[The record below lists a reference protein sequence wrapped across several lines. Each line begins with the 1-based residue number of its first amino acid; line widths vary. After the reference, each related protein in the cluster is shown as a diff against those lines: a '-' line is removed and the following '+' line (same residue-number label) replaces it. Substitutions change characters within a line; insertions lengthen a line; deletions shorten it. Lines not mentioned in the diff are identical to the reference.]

1 MPTKKNINYLK
12 QKEKLMEF
20 ITLDTYKNRKPSG
33 NNFITYKFVEKTGTF
48 LINSTHTYSPG
59 IKKYYKN
66 SVDCVIDLLQTKMNI
81 RIDDTYVF
89 VNEWKGKGKWVGVR
103 KLETVCENMVIDTEL
118 YEQLC
123 ADRPRRLYIDID
135 LEAPT
140 EDKKFKNEFKNR
152 ITGCKKALRKLLP
165 TANIAISLS
174 TAYSSKGKF
183 KYSAH
188 IHTTNAYMTYTSFEK
203 FGQYL
208 LNEGL
213 DLDYSVYKGVNQ
225 LFKFPFQLKEADR
238 RGCLEDRKQI
248 PLNPKRNTLDFVIQ
262 YIPKDAVCIDLLLK
276 DINIVKYKKKNKEGK
291 YEYKKMAIQVSK
303 NRLYVRNLNRITPY
317 EIINCFDDT
326 PECMCGEAYWR
337 IMVYM
342 VRMRMSFQQ
351 FIDKFNEPY
360 KLLPDNDKYIN
371 SWKKTWDT
379 ISRDKVVIRT
389 EAIVN
394 ILKAQYP
401 TFVETDINSFIDDII
416 NETNYKGDMT
426 LVSKLDNYIT
436 SEIYDRERIAI
447 MKYMVVAGSLGSG
460 KTQSTLEYMC
470 RILDNQEKIGKI
482 IFVCNRITLK
492 EDVKGNITRLGKKY
506 ANRMYDYKLLDRGDL
521 HLPKKNFI
529 LLTTLESLH
538 KFDVKEY
545 DLVVID
551 ECESVVKTFLTYGTI
566 KEHQYEATAKKFF
579 DLLTTAK
586 KVFLLDGLLMGRT
599 YRLIENLEGSPNYH
613 TIITENKNKQ
623 NRSII
628 YYKNTGLTTAHY
640 KFVQDLLHHTQEGRK
655 AIVFMPHKTG
665 RGSSLQVNKEGQG
678 VYLLKQL
685 FLNHCKDLKEKDV
698 AIHCGSHKNN
708 KELFDVRA
716 FWEDKRLILSTAAI
730 TNGVSYDIENDIDS
744 IWIMNDSSF
753 TDNRDLAQFQGRARH
768 PIDRKIR
775 YCDLNQGRVPM
786 PFAIPTY
793 ARGDFVAPNFTIKPA
808 KVWITNKEGVKEL
821 VDGYASK
828 QIDEKEMRYK
838 KAITDLHKDL
848 SLEYY
853 CKGSEVL
860 FKMFDKIDIKIS
872 ETIATNDE
880 MEKSAKAELEKA
892 IQNPYKFEPHWIWEN
907 IDDIGKHTAEEYW
920 FKAKGGQ
927 LDDENR
933 YKLEKYQL
941 VHEFHKNTDPKVL
954 EELWNMK
961 NVVEAFNSLLFNGRH
976 FIQYCFD
983 FKVSRRHFLAH
994 IPMLKKKI
1002 KQQNK
1007 LDLKELEALVW
1018 KKNRLRTI
1026 EHKGLNGRFDSGN
1039 FYSYSGSALID
1050 KAVAYLFTPKYYE
1063 EGQFLQKAFYKHLLL
1078 FIECYNP
1085 KAEIR
1090 LPFLRYKA
1098 YTVWFRWEDESK
1110 QPINVSEVYRS
1121 DERTEL
1127 QKNLIFHTFALSP
1140 KEEKYVKIFRN
1151 GSFNIHSW
1159 KYGTTRIISFL
1170 NWIGRGFAAVTN
1182 NIEYMGET
1190 PRPSEIKKKF
1200 NKKKDIEWSRHSY
1213 TQTLVDHYFGNTDKY
1228 KKYLE
1233 KIQIREDRTRD
1244 RILRRNELLIIDSDE
1259 EGNEEKCCFCRDC
1272 HTWFIPEDTLWK
1284 PQWKVMKLP
1293 RGTGTYDEL
1302 VKENGKWIRKEFKTK
1317 LLGYRYGNSGTC
1329 AVCKV
1334 CYSKTLRKKWGF
1346 ILLIAKLKAKG
1357 ARVKEERKQKK
1368 KMTPT
1373 KYYNMYPTKYLE
1385 KMIKQIDRRLNNGK
1399 NLTDELKE
1407 SIQITRKYIKDAIKL
1422 NKLEHPTF
1430 PDGTRIPRHSKASLR
1445 T

>member
-20 ITLDTYKNRKPSG
+20 ITLNSYRHNKPTG
-33 NNFITYKFVEKTGTF
+33 NNHITYKFVEKTGTF
-48 LINSTHTYSPG
+48 LVNSTHTYSPG

-66 SVDCVIDLLQTKMNI
+66 SIECVIDLLAKMNLRVDESYI
-81 RIDDTYVF
+81 F

-103 KLETVCENMVIDTEL
+103 KLGVVCENMMNDTEL

-123 ADRPRRLYIDID
+123 NDRPRRLYIDID
-135 LEAPT
+135 IESLT
-140 EDKKFKNEFKNR
+140 KDDKFKKEFKER
-152 ITGCKKALRKLLP
+152 MSMSKKALRKLVP
-165 TANIAISLS
+165 TADIAVSVS
-174 TAYSSKGKF
+174 TAYNSKGKF

-188 IHTTNAYMTYTSFEK
+188 IHTTNAYMTYKSFEK
-203 FGQYL
+203 FSQYL
-208 LNEGL
+208 MNEGVKV
-213 DLDYSVYKGVNQ
+213 DFSVYKGVNQ

-238 RGCLEDRKQI
+238 NNGLQDRKQL
-248 PLNPKRNTLDFVIQ
+248 PLSEDRSPLDFVIQ
-262 YIPKDAVCIDLLLK
+262 HIPKDAVCIDSLLK
-276 DINIVKYKKKNKEGK
+276 DINVVKYKKKNKEGK

-303 NRLYVRNLNRITPY
+303 NRLFVRNLNRITPY
-317 EIINCFDDT
+317 EIVNCFDAT

-337 IMVYM
+337 VMVYM
-342 VRMRMSFQQ
+342 IRMRMSFQQ

-360 KLLPDNDKYIN
+360 KHLPDNDKYIN
-371 SWKKTWDT
+371 SWKQTWDT

-416 NETNYKGDMT
+416 DESNYNNKNLHLKNDDDKHYKGEMT
-426 LVSKLDNYIT
+426 LVRKADKYISSK
-436 SEIYDRERIAI
+436 IYDMENIATK
-447 MKYMVVAGSLGSG
+447 KYMVVAGSLGSG
-460 KTQSTLEYMC
+460 KTISTLEYMC
-470 RILDNQEKIGKI
+470 RILDNQEKLGKI
-482 IFVCNRITLK
+482 IFICNRITLK

-506 ANRMYDYKLLDRGDL
+506 AKRMYDYKLLDRGDL
-521 HLPKKNFI
+521 HLPKDNFI

-538 KFDVKEY
+538 KFDVNEY

-551 ECESVVKTFLTYGTI
+551 ECESVVKSFLTYGTI

-579 DLLTTAK
+579 DLLTTAN

-613 TIITENKNKQ
+613 TIITEDKNKQ

-640 KFVQDLLHHTQEGRK
+640 KFVQDLLHHIQEGKK

-665 RGSSLQVNKEGQG
+665 RGSSLQVNREGQG

-685 FLNHCKDLKEKDV
+685 FLNHCKGLKEKDV
-698 AIHCGSHKNN
+698 VIHCGSHKNN
-708 KELFDVRA
+708 KELFDVRV

-744 IWIMNDSSF
+744 IWLMNDSSF
-753 TDNRDLAQFQGRARH
+753 TDNRDLVQFQGRARH
-768 PIDRKIR
+768 PIDKRIR

-793 ARGDFVAPNFTIKPA
+793 ARGDFVAPNYTVVCTA
-808 KVWITNKEGVKEL
+808 
-821 VDGYASK
+821 DGYTPK
-828 QIDEKEMRYK
+828 QIDEKDGRYK

-853 CKGSEVL
+853 CKGSDVF
-860 FKMFDKIDIKIS
+860 FKMLNKIDINIS
-872 ETIATNDE
+872 DTIATNDE

-892 IQNPYKFEPHWIWEN
+892 IQNPYKFEPFWEWEN
-907 IDDIGKHTAEEYW
+907 IEDITEHTAEEYW
-920 FKAKGGQ
+920 FKDKGGQ

-941 VHEFHKNTDPKVL
+941 VNEFHKKTDPKVL

-976 FIQYCFD
+976 YIQYCFD
-983 FKVSRRHFLAH
+983 FKVNRRHFLAH
-994 IPMLKKKI
+994 IPLLKKKI
-1002 KQQNK
+1002 KTVTKNK
-1007 LDLKELEALVW
+1007 PQKGLDLKELEALVW

-1050 KAVAYLFTPKYYE
+1050 KAIAYLFTPKYYE
-1063 EGQFLQKAFYKHLLL
+1063 EGKFISKAFYKHLLL

-1090 LPFLRYKA
+1090 LPFLRFKP
-1098 YTVWFRWEDESK
+1098 YTVWFRWNDESHL
-1110 QPINVSEVYRS
+1110 PINVSVIMRKLFMDDNTIEGQLRLHTMDFEHKDKLWTPMFTDGSYHIQSWKTGKVQIIGFNVWTEFEEEQNLIDDTS
-1121 DERTEL
+1121 DE
-1127 QKNLIFHTFALSP
+1127 
-1140 KEEKYVKIFRN
+1140 EEDI
-1151 GSFNIHSW
+1151 
-1159 KYGTTRIISFL
+1159 
-1170 NWIGRGFAAVTN
+1170 
-1182 NIEYMGET
+1182 
-1190 PRPSEIKKKF
+1190 
-1200 NKKKDIEWSRHSY
+1200 DIEEAFKSQRANSICEM
-1213 TQTLVDHYFGNTDKY
+1213 YFGNTKKY

-1233 KIQIREDRTRD
+1233 KIENREFRRMD
-1244 RILRRNELLIIDSDE
+1244 ILLRKKENECLVDSDE
-1259 EGNEEKCCFCRDC
+1259 DDEEKGCCRDC
-1272 HTWFIPEDTLWK
+1272 GKWFKDEDCLWK
-1284 PQWKVMKLP
+1284 PQWKVMKLA
-1293 RGTGTYDEL
+1293 RGNGTYEEL

-1317 LLGYRYGNSGTC
+1317 LLGYRYATCGTC
-1329 AVCKV
+1329 TVCRV

-1346 ILLIAKLKAKG
+1346 LLLIAKLKAMG
-1357 ARVKEERKQKK
+1357 ARVKEKRKLKRTLLNTLQK
-1368 KMTPT
+1368 
-1373 KYYNMYPTKYLE
+1373 
-1385 KMIKQIDRRLNNGK
+1385 
-1399 NLTDELKE
+1399 
-1407 SIQITRKYIKDAIKL
+1407 S
-1422 NKLEHPTF
+1422 
-1430 PDGTRIPRHSKASLR
+1430 SK
-1445 T
+1445 